1 MDDDAGDY
9 CGQGLETV
17 PLFMDECTQIESL
30 DPDATASG
38 AVDEA
43 EHINAAGVPAW
54 GKLIPVDDTGG
65 SAQVIPLWPCDED
78 DERKLNQVLLG
89 RSVLACDVVVSDK
102 RVSSKHCRLFCA
114 RRPGGG
120 VNPLSTSLGNGGSSV
135 VGGAFRGALEVY
147 IEDLSSNGTWINGL
161 AGVHLS
167 GRPGKTRIR
176 QLHSGDEI
184 CLLNPRKSPG
194 STAPVTAA
202 AALPEL
208 KADDPPPSETKH
220 YSNCNRFTFVPSLRH
235 NRWDTLNSSFG
246 SATSAAMDGVT
257 FAGDNNGSSSVLTGG
272 GTSSA
277 TAAGAGSVGST
288 GEPRREVHDFYNVM
302 NVIGH
307 GTSGEV
313 RLAHEIKSGR
323 EVAIKVVETRKF
335 ALTGGLTPEELAREA
350 DMLKTVTHP
359 YVIKLLDIF
368 HGDGRLY
375 LVMELVRGG
384 DLFDRIIDKGRYSEE
399 LAREL

>member
-1 MDDDAGDY
+1 MMDDDAGDY
-9 CGQGLETV
+9 CGQGPETV

-30 DPDATASG
+30 DPDAAASG

-54 GKLIPVDDTGG
+54 GKLIPVDDGGG

-89 RSVLACDVVVSDK
+89 RSVLTCDVVVSDK

-120 VNPLSTSLGNGGSSV
+120 INPLSSSLGSTGGSSV

-194 STAPVTAA
+194 SNPPPAP
-202 AALPEL
+202 PDI
-208 KADDPPPSETKH
+208 KADDPQPSETKH

-235 NRWDTLNSSFG
+235 NRGDTLNSSFG
-246 SATSAAMDGVT
+246 SATSAAMEGVAL
-257 FAGDNNGSSSVLTGG
+257 AGDSGSVMNGGSSG
-272 GTSSA
+272 
-277 TAAGAGSVGST
+277 TAAGAGVGPN
-288 GEPRREVHDFYNVM
+288 GEPHRDVHDFYNVM

-335 ALTGGLTPEELAREA
+335 ALTGGLTPEVC
-350 DMLKTVTHP
+350 VT
-359 YVIKLLDIF
+359 
-368 HGDGRLY
+368 
-375 LVMELVRGG
+375 
-384 DLFDRIIDKGRYSEE
+384 
-399 LAREL
+399 